1 MLKYH
6 FFAVL
11 GILFRY
17 FFVPLPMVLK
27 AENGLERKKMP
38 LNAIFRFG
46 KAGGET
52 PTESSSPGDAGAIQ
66 SLSLYISRY
75 KHYNIRNGRKSD
87 NGS

>member
-17 FFVPLPMVLK
+17 FFVPLPVVLK

-52 PTESSSPGDAGAIQ
+52 PTESSSPGGGCGGYTI
-66 SLSLYISRY
+66 SFTLYI
-75 KHYNIRNGRKSD
+75 KV
-87 NGS
+87 

>member
-52 PTESSSPGDAGAIQ
+52 PTESSSQGDAGAIQ
-66 SLSLYISRY
+66 SLSLYILRY

>member
-38 LNAIFRFG
+38 LNAIFRFSQ
-46 KAGGET
+46 AGGET
-52 PTESSSPGDAGAIQ
+52 PC
-66 SLSLYISRY
+66 
-75 KHYNIRNGRKSD
+75 GRQNPD
-87 NGS
+87 GWGR

>member
-52 PTESSSPGDAGAIQ
+52 PTESSSPGDARAIQ
-66 SLSLYISRY
+66 SLSLNILRY